1 VGIPHF
7 FENRYIADVE
17 GRRKK
22 EEGRR
27 KKGSIYI
34 SVTTSKPW
42 LLRFG
47 ASCSII
53 AAPVAK
59 ISGEIFLS
67 SPATT
72 SATNALMHCYT

>member
-27 KKGSIYI
+27 KKEEGRRKKEEGRRKKEEGRRKKEERLINSRTF
-34 SVTTSKPW
+34 SN
-42 LLRFG
+42 
-47 ASCSII
+47 C
-53 AAPVAK
+53 
-59 ISGEIFLS
+59 
-67 SPATT
+67 
-72 SATNALMHCYT
+72 C

>member
-27 KKGSIYI
+27 KKEEGRRKKEERRK
-34 SVTTSKPW
+34 VD
-42 LLRFG
+42 
-47 ASCSII
+47 
-53 AAPVAK
+53 
-59 ISGEIFLS
+59 
-67 SPATT
+67 
-72 SATNALMHCYT
+72 

>member
-27 KKGSIYI
+27 KKEEGRR
-34 SVTTSKPW
+34 KKEE
-42 LLRFG
+42 R
-47 ASCSII
+47 
-53 AAPVAK
+53 
-59 ISGEIFLS
+59 
-67 SPATT
+67 
-72 SATNALMHCYT
+72 LMNSRTFSNCC